1 MKNMEIIVSKK
12 ENKSAGKIF
21 LYSDIKSLKS
31 KCTKEEFQFL
41 KNEFSSNDVVEF
53 GNYDTRK
60 VIISSKKKAIEFFR
74 KTAANLNLQGDFDL
88 LCLDVS
94 KTKTIA
100 FLEGVLLN
108 DYSFS
113 KYKSDYNSDSA
124 SINVVSTEIKATD
137 LAQLENVIESVN
149 SARDWVNEPVN
160 QLTTDNYLSQI
171 NQLSKIGVEV
181 DVFRKSKLES
191 LNMGGIL
198 GVNKGSN
205 EEPALAKLEWKPK
218 GYNNDKPI
226 VLIGKGILFDTGG
239 INIKTGNFM
248 TDMKADMG
256 GSATVVATIKAIA
269 KNKLPLHVIVLT
281 PITENRINGN
291 ELVPGDVITMHSGKT
306 VEVLN
311 TDAEGRLVLA
321 DALSFAKKF
330 NPELVIDV
338 ATLTGSAFRLTGHNG
353 AVVMGTSDKNIY
365 QLKKSSET
373 TFERIIELP
382 MWEEFEDTL
391 KSNIADLNNLGSGE
405 GQAVCAGFFLKNFV
419 DYPWIH
425 LDIAGPAFIPSDKD
439 YHKKGGTGFGVR
451 LLYQFLKDKFDLN

>member
-1 MKNMEIIVSKK
+1 MKNES
-12 ENKSAGKIF
+12 
-21 LYSDIKSLKS
+21 
-31 KCTKEEFQFL
+31 
-41 KNEFSSNDVVEF
+41 SSNDVVEF

-100 FLEGVLLN
+100 FLEGALLN

-137 LAQLENVIESVN
+137 LEQLENVIKSVN

-171 NQLSKIGVEV
+171 NQLTKIGVEV

-269 KNKLPLHVIVLT
+269 KNKLPIHVIVLT
-281 PITENRINGN
+281 PITENRII
-291 ELVPGDVITMHSGKT
+291 L
-306 VEVLN
+306 
-311 TDAEGRLVLA
+311 
-321 DALSFAKKF
+321 
-330 NPELVIDV
+330 
-338 ATLTGSAFRLTGHNG
+338 
-353 AVVMGTSDKNIY
+353 
-365 QLKKSSET
+365 
-373 TFERIIELP
+373 
-382 MWEEFEDTL
+382 
-391 KSNIADLNNLGSGE
+391 
-405 GQAVCAGFFLKNFV
+405 
-419 DYPWIH
+419 
-425 LDIAGPAFIPSDKD
+425 
-439 YHKKGGTGFGVR
+439 
-451 LLYQFLKDKFDLN
+451 

>member
-1 MKNMEIIVSKK
+1 MKNES
-12 ENKSAGKIF
+12 
-21 LYSDIKSLKS
+21 
-31 KCTKEEFQFL
+31 
-41 KNEFSSNDVVEF
+41 SSNDVVEF

-94 KTKTIA
+94 KTKAIA

-108 DYSFS
+108 NYSFL
-113 KYKSDYNSDSA
+113 KYKTDCNLDFV
-124 SINVVSTEIKATD
+124 SINVISTEIKSTD

-171 NQLSKIGVEV
+171 KQLSKTGVEV
-181 DVFRKSKLES
+181 DIFRKSKLES

-218 GYNNDKPI
+218 GYHNDKPI

-269 KNKLPLHVIVLT
+269 RNKLPLHVIVLT

-291 ELVPGDVITMHSGKT
+291 ELVPGDVITMHNGKT

-353 AVVMGTSDKNIY
+353 AVVMGTSDKNIH
-365 QLKKSSET
+365 QLKKSSAT

-391 KSNIADLNNLGSGE
+391 KSNVADLNNLGSGE

>member
-1 MKNMEIIVSKK
+1 
-12 ENKSAGKIF
+12 
-21 LYSDIKSLKS
+21 
-31 KCTKEEFQFL
+31 
-41 KNEFSSNDVVEF
+41 
-53 GNYDTRK
+53 
-60 VIISSKKKAIEFFR
+60 
-74 KTAANLNLQGDFDL
+74 
-88 LCLDVS
+88 
-94 KTKTIA
+94 
-100 FLEGVLLN
+100 
-108 DYSFS
+108 
-113 KYKSDYNSDSA
+113 
-124 SINVVSTEIKATD
+124 
-137 LAQLENVIESVN
+137 
-149 SARDWVNEPVN
+149 
-160 QLTTDNYLSQI
+160 
-171 NQLSKIGVEV
+171 
-181 DVFRKSKLES
+181 
-191 LNMGGIL
+191 
-198 GVNKGSN
+198 
-205 EEPALAKLEWKPK
+205 
-218 GYNNDKPI
+218 
-226 VLIGKGILFDTGG
+226 
-239 INIKTGNFM
+239 
-248 TDMKADMG
+248 
-256 GSATVVATIKAIA
+256 
-269 KNKLPLHVIVLT
+269 
-281 PITENRINGN
+281 
-291 ELVPGDVITMHSGKT
+291 MHSGKT

-353 AVVMGTSDKNIY
+353 AVVMGTSDKNIH

>member
-1 MKNMEIIVSKK
+1 MEIIVSKK

-218 GYNNDKPI
+218 GYNNGKPI